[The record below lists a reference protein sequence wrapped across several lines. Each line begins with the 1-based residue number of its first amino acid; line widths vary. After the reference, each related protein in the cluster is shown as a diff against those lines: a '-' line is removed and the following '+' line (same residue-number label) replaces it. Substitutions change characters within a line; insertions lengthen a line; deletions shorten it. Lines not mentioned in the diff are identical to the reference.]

1 MDTKFTLKACR
12 CWATC
17 YTLLL
22 LYWKLE
28 ENHQSSSAP
37 SSSHHHHHHHRHLD
51 NQLRKS
57 PESNI
62 SKKKELMAPALIFQT
77 GHYKN
82 GVTDGICFYNL

>member
-1 MDTKFTLKACR
+1 MPASNKQPSHFNL
-12 CWATC
+12 
-17 YTLLL
+17 
-22 LYWKLE
+22 
-28 ENHQSSSAP
+28 HQSSSAP
-37 SSSHHHHHHHRHLD
+37 SSHHHHRHLD

-62 SKKKELMAPALIFQT
+62 SKKELRTPALIFQT